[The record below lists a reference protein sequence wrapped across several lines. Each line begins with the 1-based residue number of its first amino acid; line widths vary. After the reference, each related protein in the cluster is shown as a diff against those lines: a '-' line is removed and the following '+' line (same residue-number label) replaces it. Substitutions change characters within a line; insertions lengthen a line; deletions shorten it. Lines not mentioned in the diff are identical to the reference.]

1 MKPSRTAI
9 IILLVAALAGIA
21 TTIYQWLALSALR
34 SSGEKP
40 LCAVNETLDCSA
52 IWDSALSTSVHQFS
66 GIPVAGWGLIWSAL
80 ILVFSIKL
88 LLETQKNRDSS
99 LILSALRVT
108 AIVGVIAT
116 IALILYSL
124 SLQVFC
130 LSCIIFY
137 IIVGIITFTLFIKLK
152 TDNTKMLAGGGLA
165 LALSLIF
172 ALALF
177 IPGKNTPLQSVI
189 NSALITTNEK
199 AANAPNDDAAANT
212 IKTNSTL
219 EQFIE
224 AQPQEVTQTISNF
237 LAEYRSAK
245 HIAHSPDSSRLAFG
259 NDKSPVKI
267 VEWLEIS
274 CPHCAQLSQ
283 QLASIKNSTEPDSWS
298 LETRYYPLD
307 SECNPNI
314 TRSRNN
320 GVSCLAAKSL
330 ICLSEDKEKAH
341 SILATLFANQ
351 KTLSTDIIR
360 DIIRDH
366 EVDMIELATCIES
379 EATAKALATDIAMAQ
394 DHGISG
400 TPLVVMNGRS
410 LTAMPHLIYSLIL
423 SGGNDAA
430 PEFAALPAAKEISH
444 EGHDH
449 DH

>member
-1 MKPSRTAI
+1 MKLSRTAI
-9 IILLVAALAGIA
+9 ITLLIAAIAGIV
-21 TTIYQWLALSALR
+21 TTIYQWLALSTLR

-52 IWDSALSTSVHQFS
+52 IWDSAISTSVHQFS
-66 GIPVAGWGLIWSAL
+66 GIPIAGWGLIWSAL

-88 LLETQKNRDSS
+88 LLETQKNSDSS
-99 LILSALRVT
+99 LVLSALRIT
-108 AIVGVIAT
+108 AIVGVVGT
-116 IALILYSL
+116 IALIFYSL

-130 LSCIIFY
+130 ISCIIFY
-137 IIVGIITFTLFIKLK
+137 IIVAIITFIIIAKLK
-152 TDNTKMLAGGGLA
+152 AGDTKILAGGGLA
-165 LALSLIF
+165 LAISIFF
-172 ALALF
+172 ALILF
-177 IPGKNTPLQSVI
+177 IPGQNIPLQSVV
-189 NSALITTNEK
+189 NSPLTTTNEK
-199 AANAPNDDAAANT
+199 T
-212 IKTNSTL
+212 TNSSDNSAAINTKETDGAL
-219 EQFIE
+219 KQFIE
-224 AQPQEVTQTISNF
+224 TQSPAVTQTMSNF

-245 HIAHSPDSSRLAFG
+245 HVAHDTDPSRLSFG

-283 QLASIKNSTEPDSWS
+283 QLASIKNTTETDSWS

-307 SECNPNI
+307 SACNPNM
-314 TRSRNN
+314 TRSSNN

-330 ICLSEDKEKAH
+330 ICLSEDKEKSH

-360 DIIRDH
+360 NIIRDH
-366 EVDMIELATCIES
+366 EVDMIELAACVES
-379 EATAKALATDIAMAQ
+379 EATTKALATDIAMAQ
-394 DHGISG
+394 DHAISG

-430 PEFAALPAAKEISH
+430 PEFSTLPVAEEISH
-444 EGHDH
+444 EGHNH
-449 DH
+449 